1 MKKSLHY
8 TDQTKVCPVC
18 GGTFY
23 RPKGKS
29 NKVWEAQIAC
39 GKNCSNYLRRKNTTG
54 PKGVARRIDTEKGK
68 NRRFQ

>member
-1 MKKSLHY
+1 MTQSLIHI
-8 TDQTKVCPVC
+8 DQSKVCPVC
-18 GGTFY
+18 GETFY
-23 RPKGKS
+23 RPKGKT
-29 NKVWEAQIAC
+29 NKVWAAQTAC